1 MGRRTQVVL
10 AVLLASIMAF
20 GLYLLTPSESK
31 YRGHSVSWWLE
42 DLHEA
47 VGSHN
52 ADEKERAVNAIR
64 GAGTN
69 ALPVLL
75 HILRVH
81 DSPAKTLFMRLAG
94 KRILSRLHVL
104 SANQS
109 RFEAA
114 LGYEVLGPAAS
125 SQVPALVDALQ
136 NDSLPNVR
144 HYAAEVLGMI
154 GPPAEPATS
163 ALIVTA
169 KDRDALLRLSSL
181 GALNRIHPNPELAIP
196 AFMAALDDPDQ
207 SLTRELAA
215 NALGSYGP
223 QAKAA
228 VPILL
233 RTLATNAAAGAAL
246 KKIDP
251 ETAADAGIR

>member
-1 MGRRTQVVL
+1 
-10 AVLLASIMAF
+10 
-20 GLYLLTPSESK
+20 
-31 YRGHSVSWWLE
+31 
-42 DLHEA
+42 
-47 VGSHN
+47 
-52 ADEKERAVNAIR
+52 
-64 GAGTN
+64 
-69 ALPVLL
+69 
-75 HILRVH
+75 
-81 DSPAKTLFMRLAG
+81 
-94 KRILSRLHVL
+94 
-104 SANQS
+104 
-109 RFEAA
+109 
-114 LGYEVLGPAAS
+114 
-125 SQVPALVDALQ
+125 
-136 NDSLPNVR
+136 
-144 HYAAEVLGMI
+144 
-154 GPPAEPATS
+154 
-163 ALIVTA
+163 
-169 KDRDALLRLSSL
+169 L